1 MTDDKVQVTYLIET
15 PHTLEHA
22 ATVIAGE
29 QSSGTFISVPGETDE
44 LKGRFGAQVLQIK
57 PLESV
62 RAPSLP
68 GLKPPGPAGA
78 QPEFRRGEII
88 VSFPLHNFGPSLPN
102 LLATVAGNLYELQ
115 ELSGIRLLDLELP
128 PAFAERYPGPGFGV
142 DGTRKFVQVYGR
154 PLIGTIVKPSIG
166 LSTSNLQGVVRDLA
180 LAGLDFIKDD
190 ELHADPPYAP
200 LTERVPAVMKEIERV
215 ADQTGKKTM
224 YAFNIS
230 GDVDHMLRAHDLVIK
245 HGGTC
250 VMVSVNNVGIAA
262 LAHLRK
268 HCTLPIHG
276 HRNNF
281 GAMSRHPLLGIGFTA
296 YQKLFRLAGVD
307 HLHVGGLDSKFYQTN
322 EEVAQS
328 ITDCLTP
335 LFGDYRV
342 MPAISSAQ
350 WAGSAVK
357 TYAATR
363 TIDVIHLAGGGI
375 LAHPDGASAGVSSMR
390 QGWEAALSGTPL
402 AEYAATH
409 PELRAAIGKFGARR
423 S

>member
-1 MTDDKVQVTYLIET
+1 MTDKVQATYLIET
-15 PHTLEHA
+15 PHSLEHA
-22 ATVIAGE
+22 AMVIAGE
-29 QSSGTFISVPGETDE
+29 QSSGTFVSVPGETDE
-44 LKGRFGAQVLQIK
+44 LKERFGAQVLQIK
-57 PLESV
+57 PLGSV

-68 GLKPPGPAGA
+68 GWKPPRPAGA
-78 QPEFRRGEII
+78 ESEFRRGEIV
-88 VSFPLHNFGPSLPN
+88 VSFPLHNFGTSLPN

-115 ELSGIRLLDLELP
+115 ELSGIRLIDLELP

-142 DGTRKFVQVYGR
+142 DGTRKLVQIYER

-166 LSTSNLQGVVRDLA
+166 LSTSDLQSVVRDLA
-180 LAGLDFIKDD
+180 IAGLDFIKDD

-200 LTERVPAVMKEIERV
+200 LAERVPAVMAEIERV

-250 VMVSVNNVGIAA
+250 VMISVNNVGIAA

-268 HCTLPIHG
+268 HCALPIHG

-281 GAMSRHPLLGIGFTA
+281 GAMSRHPFLGIGFTA

-307 HLHVGGLDSKFYQTN
+307 HLHVGGLDSKFYQTD

-357 TYAATR
+357 TYAETR

-375 LAHPDGASAGVSSMR
+375 LGHPDGAAAGVSSMR
-390 QGWEAALSGTPL
+390 QGWAAALAGTPL
-402 AEYAATH
+402 DEYAATH

>member
-1 MTDDKVQVTYLIET
+1 MTDKVQATYLIET
-15 PHTLEHA
+15 PHSLEHA
-22 ATVIAGE
+22 AMVIAGE
-29 QSSGTFISVPGETDE
+29 QSSGTFVSVPGETDE
-44 LKGRFGAQVLQIK
+44 LKERFGAQVLQIK
-57 PLESV
+57 PLGSV

-68 GLKPPGPAGA
+68 GWKPPRPAGA
-78 QPEFRRGEII
+78 ESEFRRGEIV
-88 VSFPLHNFGPSLPN
+88 VSFPLHNFGTSLPN

-115 ELSGIRLLDLELP
+115 ELSGIRLIDLELP

-142 DGTRKFVQVYGR
+142 DGTRKLVQIYER

-166 LSTSNLQGVVRDLA
+166 LSTSDLQSVVRDLA
-180 LAGLDFIKDD
+180 IAGLDFIKDD

-200 LTERVPAVMKEIERV
+200 LAERVPAVMAEIERV

-250 VMVSVNNVGIAA
+250 VMISVNNVGIAA

-268 HCTLPIHG
+268 HCALPIHG

-281 GAMSRHPLLGIGFTA
+281 GAMSRHPFLGIGFTA

-307 HLHVGGLDSKFYQTN
+307 HLHVGGLDSKFYQTD

-357 TYAATR
+357 TYAETR

-375 LAHPDGASAGVSSMR
+375 LGHPDGAAAGVGSMR
-390 QGWEAALSGTPL
+390 QGWAAALAGTPL
-402 AEYAATH
+402 DEYAATH

>member
-1 MTDDKVQVTYLIET
+1 MTDMVQATYLIET
-15 PHTLEHA
+15 PHSLEHA
-22 ATVIAGE
+22 AAVIAGE
-29 QSSGTFISVPGETDE
+29 QSSGTFVSVPGETDE
-44 LKGRFGAQVLQIK
+44 LKARFGAQVLQIK

-68 GLKPPGPAGA
+68 GSKPLGPASA
-78 QPEFRRGEII
+78 QPEFRRGEIV

-128 PAFAERYPGPGFGV
+128 PAFAEHYPGPGFGI
-142 DGTRKFVQVYGR
+142 DGTRRLVQVHGR

-166 LSTSNLQGVVRDLA
+166 LSTTDLQGVVRDLA
-180 LAGLDFIKDD
+180 RAGLDFIKDD

-200 LTERVPAVMKEIERV
+200 LADRVPAVMAEIERV

-245 HGGTC
+245 HGGAC

-268 HCTLPIHG
+268 HCALPIHG

-281 GAMSRHPLLGIGFTA
+281 GAMSRHPFLGIGFTA

-307 HLHVGGLDSKFYQTN
+307 HLHVGGLDSKFYQTDA
-322 EEVAQS
+322 EVAQS

-390 QGWEAALSGTPL
+390 QGWAAALSGTPL
-402 AEYAATH
+402 DEYAATH